1 MISIFRAV
9 VLREGDDGQVDYYI
23 NVILD
28 ILMDT

>member
-1 MISIFRAV
+1 MISIFRTV